1 MPAARPCPR
10 KFTAT
15 APAQHAVVTVA
26 ASLAGTHSLAR
37 PAGPGRADFAT
48 AAREAVP
55 ALRAADLPA
64 TVVTMQG
71 PIRLADYLITRCVE
85 AVVHGCG
92 PAGPARPDRAAQ
104 AITAGAL
111 PEALAARAPHLVRE
125 ARQLPLPVWID
136 AATGRQ
142 PVPGSLAA
150 AVPVMTSAARAARG
164 MAHPSRLALR
174 PGLTLLDYFDAGVS
188 GRDFAHG
195 KPDPEI
201 FLTAHEPGAGPR
213 HAIAITGASAGI
225 QAAKAGGM
233 AAPGVAPAGDAGLP
247 ATAGADRGHH
257 PPRRRHHRP
266 LRRKAGHPKGI
277 TPHDN
282 GITPAPRYRQEA
294 AAADSGPGNMHRLTR
309 SAWYRRSCAR
319 RTTTYRT
326 ADLAARAATSDRH
339 AVRPAF
345 QNVSDLIADSALP

>member
-1 MPAARPCPR
+1 MPWCASGRPSRPPSPRSICRLRAGWPAGATGQWPPACARSRPCPR

-55 ALRAADLPA
+55 ALRAADLSA

-164 MAHPSRLALR
+164 MAHPFPPDQHRSR
-174 PGLTLLDYFDAGVS
+174 S
-188 GRDFAHG
+188 FA
-195 KPDPEI
+195 
-201 FLTAHEPGAGPR
+201 
-213 HAIAITGASAGI
+213 
-225 QAAKAGGM
+225 AGGTFLS
-233 AAPGVAPAGDAGLP
+233 PNPV
-247 ATAGADRGHH
+247 TR
-257 PPRRRHHRP
+257 
-266 LRRKAGHPKGI
+266 
-277 TPHDN
+277 
-282 GITPAPRYRQEA
+282 PAPRR
-294 AAADSGPGNMHRLTR
+294 P
-309 SAWYRRSCAR
+309 AR
-319 RTTTYRT
+319 C
-326 ADLAARAATSDRH
+326 
-339 AVRPAF
+339 VRPGPSLH
-345 QNVSDLIADSALP
+345 QRL